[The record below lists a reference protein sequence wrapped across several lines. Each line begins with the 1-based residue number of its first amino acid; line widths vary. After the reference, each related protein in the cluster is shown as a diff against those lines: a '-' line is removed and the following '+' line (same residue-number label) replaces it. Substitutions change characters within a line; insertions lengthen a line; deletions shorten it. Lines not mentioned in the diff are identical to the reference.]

1 MYKSPANNNELDHLI
16 SLLSKIPGLG
26 PRSARRAALQLIKKK
41 DSLMRPLSNALASV
55 AENVHPCVNCGNLD
69 VENPCHICES
79 EKRNRTII
87 CVVEDVSDLWALE
100 RAGTFRGLYHVI
112 GGTLSAL
119 DGVGPDDLNINS
131 LIGRAADL
139 NLKEIII
146 ATNATVDG
154 QTTAHYITEQLKA
167 FDVEI
172 SRLAHGVPIGGEL
185 DYLDDGTLTTALNSR
200 RPF

>member
-41 DSLMRPLSNALASV
+41 DSLMRPLSSALASV
-55 AENVHPCVNCGNLD
+55 AENVHPCAVCGNLD

-79 EKRNRTII
+79 TKRDRSII
-87 CVVEDVSDLWALE
+87 CAIEDVSDLWALE
-100 RAGTFRGLYHVI
+100 RSGSFRGLYHVI

-119 DGVGPDDLNINS
+119 DGVSPSDLNINS
-131 LIGRAADL
+131 LMERAGDPNL
-139 NLKEIII
+139 NEVII

-154 QTTAHYITEQLKA
+154 QTTAHYITEQLKE
-167 FDVEI
+167 FDIIV

>member
-1 MYKSPANNNELDHLI
+1 MYKTPSNNNELDHLI
-16 SLLSKIPGLG
+16 NLLGKIPGLG

-41 DSLMRPLSNALASV
+41 DSLMRPLANALSSV
-55 AENVHPCVNCGNLD
+55 AENVHPCSVCGNLD
-69 VENPCHICES
+69 VENPCHICENP
-79 EKRNRTII
+79 KRDRSII
-87 CVVEDVSDLWALE
+87 CVIEDVADLWALE
-100 RAGTFRGLYHVI
+100 RGGSFKGLYHVI

-119 DGVGPDDLNINS
+119 DGIGPDDLNIRS
-131 LIGRAADL
+131 LIERATSPEL
-139 NLKEIII
+139 NEIII

-154 QTTAHYITEQLKA
+154 QTTAHYITEQLKHL
-167 FDVEI
+167 DITV